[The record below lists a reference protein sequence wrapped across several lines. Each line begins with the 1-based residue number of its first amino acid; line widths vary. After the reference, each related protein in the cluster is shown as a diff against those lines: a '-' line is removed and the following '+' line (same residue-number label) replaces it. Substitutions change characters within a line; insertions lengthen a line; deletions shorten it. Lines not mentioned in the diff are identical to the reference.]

1 MVPKVPPGLL
11 KTETETEIH
20 QELEQKSTVFFHTAN
35 FV

>member
-1 MVPKVPPGLL
+1 MVPKIPPGPL

-20 QELEQKSTVFFHTAN
+20 KELEQKSTVFFHTAN